1 MKLYNTLSRSIEEI
15 TPHVKGALTMYSC
28 GPTVYDYTHIG
39 HLRTYIN
46 TDILKRTL
54 QAEGNKV
61 THVMNITDVGHLA
74 GDDGDDTGEDKMEKG
89 VKKYGKTID
98 EIVTSFTDFF
108 MHSLIKAN
116 INMPDRLP
124 KATDHIGDMIALN
137 KVLQEKGHTYETE
150 EGLYFDT
157 STFKAY
163 GALSGQKLEDNQQMR
178 EDVHADP
185 NKKQPADF
193 ALWLKRVGRFKD
205 HTLHW
210 ESPWGDGFPG
220 WHIECSAMSMKYL
233 GETIDIHTGG
243 IDHIPVHHENEITQS
258 EAATGKKFVNHWF
271 HCEFLMIE
279 GQKMSKSLGNLLT
292 IEDIEKKGIEPAA
305 LRLLFLQTHYR
316 QEMNFTWDALQAS
329 QNALKRLREAVQQ
342 TKSQTQRS
350 QLSTEK
356 AETTSALSQ
365 KFYDALSQDLQTP
378 QAVAIVWEIL
388 KSNIPS
394 EDKYDL
400 IIECDRILGLDLDK
414 GVSHIINEI
423 PENVQKLVEARNIA
437 RKEKNYEES
446 DRLRVEI
453 EKEGYIVLDTSEG
466 TVLK

>member
-1 MKLYNTLSRSIEEI
+1 MKLYNTLDRQIVEVIPIAEKV
-15 TPHVKGALTMYSC
+15 TLYSC
-28 GPTVYDYTHIG
+28 GPTVYDFTHIG

-54 QAEGNKV
+54 MAEGKDV
-61 THVMNITDVGHLA
+61 MHVMNITDVGHLV
-74 GDDGDDTGEDKMEKG
+74 GEDGDDTGEDKMDKG
-89 VKKYGKTID
+89 AKKYGKTID
-98 EIVTSFTDFF
+98 EVVTFFTDFF
-108 MHSLIKAN
+108 MQSLTKAN
-116 INMPDRLP
+116 IALPDRFP
-124 KATDHIGDMIALN
+124 KATEHISEMIALN
-137 KVLQEKGHTYETE
+137 KKLEEKGFTYETQ

-157 STFKAY
+157 SKFATY
-163 GALSGQKLEDNQQMR
+163 GQLSGQKLEDKQQMR
-178 EDVHADP
+178 EDVHTDP
-185 NKKQPADF
+185 NKKHPADF

-210 ESPWGDGFPG
+210 DSPWGDGFPG

-243 IDHIPVHHENEITQS
+243 IDHIPVHHENEIAQS

-292 IEDIEKKGIEPAA
+292 VEDIEKKGIEPAA

-342 TKSQTQRS
+342 SKSQTQRS

-356 AETTSALSQ
+356 ADITAALSQ
-365 KFYDALSQDLQTP
+365 KFYDALSNDLQTP
-378 QAVAIVWEIL
+378 QAIAILWEVL

-400 IIECDRILGLDLDK
+400 MMEFDRILGLDLGK
-414 GVSHIINEI
+414 VSSQVISDIPKHI
-423 PENVQKLVEARNIA
+423 QKLVDARDSA

-453 EKEGYIVLDTSEG
+453 EKEGYIVLDTNTG

>member
-1 MKLYNTLSRSIEEI
+1 
-15 TPHVKGALTMYSC
+15 
-28 GPTVYDYTHIG
+28 
-39 HLRTYIN
+39 
-46 TDILKRTL
+46 
-54 QAEGNKV
+54 
-61 THVMNITDVGHLA
+61 
-74 GDDGDDTGEDKMEKG
+74 
-89 VKKYGKTID
+89 
-98 EIVTSFTDFF
+98 
-108 MHSLIKAN
+108 
-116 INMPDRLP
+116 
-124 KATDHIGDMIALN
+124 
-137 KVLQEKGHTYETE
+137 
-150 EGLYFDT
+150 
-157 STFKAY
+157 
-163 GALSGQKLEDNQQMR
+163 
-178 EDVHADP
+178 
-185 NKKQPADF
+185 
-193 ALWLKRVGRFKD
+193 
-205 HTLHW
+205 
-210 ESPWGDGFPG
+210 
-220 WHIECSAMSMKYL
+220 
-233 GETIDIHTGG
+233 
-243 IDHIPVHHENEITQS
+243 VHHENEIAQS

-279 GQKMSKSLGNLLT
+279 GQKMSKSIGNLLT
-292 IEDIEKKGIEPAA
+292 IEDIDKKGIESAA

-400 IIECDRILGLDLDK
+400 IIECDRILGLGLDK

>member
-1 MKLYNTLSRSIEEI
+1 MKLYNTLSRQVEEI
-15 TPHVKGALTMYSC
+15 KPVADKLSIYSC
-28 GPTVYDYTHIG
+28 GPTVYDFTHIG

-54 QAEGNKV
+54 KAEGLSV
-61 THVMNITDVGHLA
+61 THVMNITDVGHLV
-74 GDDGDDTGEDKMEKG
+74 GEDGDDTGEDKMDKG
-89 VKKYGKTID
+89 AKKFGKTID
-98 EIVTSFTDFF
+98 EVVSYFTDFF
-108 MHSLIKAN
+108 MLSLKKTHIAL
-116 INMPDRLP
+116 PDMFP
-124 KATDHIGDMIALN
+124 KATEHINDMIALN
-137 KVLQEKGHTYETE
+137 KTLVDKGFTYETE

-157 STFKAY
+157 STFATY
-163 GALSGQKLEDNQQMR
+163 GQLSGQKLEDKQQMR
-178 EDVHADP
+178 EDVHIDP
-185 NKKQPADF
+185 NKKHPADF
-193 ALWLKRVGRFKD
+193 ALWLKRVGRYKD

-210 ESPWGDGFPG
+210 NSPWGDGFPG

-243 IDHIPVHHENEITQS
+243 IDHIPVHHENEIAQS
-258 EAATGKKFVNHWF
+258 EAVTGKQFVRHWF

-292 IEDIEKKGIEPAA
+292 IDDIEKKGIEPAA

-342 TKSQTQRS
+342 AKSQTQRS
-350 QLSTEK
+350 QMSTEK
-356 AETTSALSQ
+356 AETTAAFSN
-365 KFYDALSQDLQTP
+365 KFFDALANDLQTP
-378 QAVAIVWEIL
+378 QAVAVLWEVL

-400 IIECDRILGLDLDK
+400 IIEFDRVLGLDIDK
-414 GVSHIINEI
+414 GIEKILQEI
-423 PENVQKLVEARNIA
+423 PEDIQKLVDARNAA
-437 RKEKNYEES
+437 RREKNYAES